1 MNIWV
6 RDGRSPILLAAAVA
20 ILLAAA
26 VAGCSSSK
34 PAYCSDATNLQNS
47 VKSLNVSGGISALQS
62 QVTMIQANATTLVNS
77 AKSDFPNQTS
87 AITSSVDALKN
98 SVTALAAD
106 RTAANI
112 ATVTKD
118 AANVGNSVKSFNDAT
133 SSQCG

>member
-1 MNIWV
+1 VNIWV
-6 RDGRSPILLAAAVA
+6 RYRRSRIPSAAAVA

-77 AKSDFPNQTS
+77 AKSDFPNETS

-98 SVTALAAD
+98 SVTALASD